1 MLVLQYWW
9 RPGRAFTLS
18 SMTEGNLENSSATP
32 ATLASFASQAIA
44 ASRGPLVSRRSARPA
59 RACLGAIAAVLL
71 AMTLGS
77 TPAHAASKDAEAQQ
91 LADEAI
97 FTDYLRLDFK
107 AAEKKLK
114 RALALCANKK
124 NTCTPTVYAQVHR
137 DLAVIYIT
145 GLKRPAEGKKLL
157 IKALELDPRIALDA
171 DLTTPELV
179 RTFSE
184 AKEEVAGKSEP
195 EAAAAPATSEPEP
208 EPRRAAPEPAAPAPE
223 PEPQP
228 EPPPEKPVGS
238 VDCPPDFPGCESLE
252 AGEARQKA
260 EEEAAAEAADKRI
273 KNWLSVSL
281 QQDFLMFGQESG
293 VCQTGAPEGLSCFR
307 ADDVYRDPRSQ
318 TIGTPGTGGE
328 ISGGFGLA
336 TTRLL
341 LGYDRLLTAN
351 ISAGARVGY
360 AIGGGPAEPDGAAF
374 IPFHAELRGNYW
386 FGTQPFEHKKIRS
399 FVNLGA
405 GLAQVDASVSAE
417 VIDQE
422 IGGAG
427 RVQRSRVDVW
437 KKTGT
442 LFAALGVGGMYPL
455 TENSGIVAELR
466 AMLLL
471 PSSGTTIALQAGYTY
486 GF

>member
-1 MLVLQYWW
+1 V
-9 RPGRAFTLS
+9 RAWGSL
-18 SMTEGNLENSSATP
+18 
-32 ATLASFASQAIA
+32 
-44 ASRGPLVSRRSARPA
+44 
-59 RACLGAIAAVLL
+59 AAVLL
-71 AMTLGS
+71 SMSLGS
-77 TPAHAASKDAEAQQ
+77 TAHAGSKDAEAQQ

-114 RALALCANKK
+114 RALALCKNKK
-124 NTCTPTVYAQVHR
+124 NTCTPTVQAQVHR

-184 AKEEVAGKSEP
+184 AKEEVSGQGEP
-195 EAAAAPATSEPEP
+195 AAAAPPPEPEP
-208 EPRRAAPEPAAPAPE
+208 EPAPAEEVAPAEPAPAPAPE
-223 PEPQP
+223 PAPAAP
-228 EPPPEKPVGS
+228 AGS

-252 AGEARQKA
+252 AGEARAKA

-293 VCQTGAPEGLSCFR
+293 VCTTNAPDGLSCFR
-307 ADDVYRDPRSQ
+307 ADDVYRDPRDP

-328 ISGGFGLA
+328 VSGGFGLA

-341 LGYDRLLTAN
+341 LGYDRLFTDN
-351 ISAGARVGY
+351 ISVGARLGY
-360 AIGGGPAEPDGAAF
+360 AIGGGPAEPAGAGF
-374 IPFHAELRGNYW
+374 VPFHAEARGSYW
-386 FGTQPFEHKKIRS
+386 FGARPFEQQKIRS
-399 FVNLGA
+399 FVSLAG

-417 VIDQE
+417 VIDQQVST
-422 IGGAG
+422 G
-427 RVQRSRVDVW
+427 RVQRSKVDVW

-442 LFAALGVGGMYPL
+442 LFAAVGVGGMYPL
-455 TENSGIVAELR
+455 TEHSGIVAELR

-471 PSSGTTIALQAGYTY
+471 PASGTTIALQAGYTY

>member
-1 MLVLQYWW
+1 M
-9 RPGRAFTLS
+9 RPW
-18 SMTEGNLENSSATP
+18 
-32 ATLASFASQAIA
+32 
-44 ASRGPLVSRRSARPA
+44 
-59 RACLGAIAAVLL
+59 LGSLAAVLL
-71 AMTLGS
+71 ALTLAPAS
-77 TPAHAASKDAEAQQ
+77 AHAASKDAEAQQ

-107 AAEKKLK
+107 AAERKLK
-114 RALALCANKK
+114 RALSLCANKK

-157 IKALELDPRIALDA
+157 IKALTLDPRIALDA

-184 AKEEVAGKSEP
+184 AKEEVAGASEP
-195 EAAAAPATSEPEP
+195 EAATAPPVAEPEPEP
-208 EPRRAAPEPAAPAPE
+208 EPRRTAPEAAAPEPEPEPSPEPAAPA
-223 PEPQP
+223 
-228 EPPPEKPVGS
+228 GS

-252 AGEARQKA
+252 AGEARAKA
-260 EEEAAAEAADKRI
+260 EEDAASAAADKRI
-273 KNWLSVSL
+273 KNWLSLSL

-293 VCQTGAPEGLSCFR
+293 VCQTGAPDGLSCFR
-307 ADDVYRDPRSQ
+307 AGDQYRDPRNPQ
-318 TIGTPGTGGE
+318 IGTPGTGGE
-328 ISGGFGLA
+328 VSGGFGLA

-341 LGYDRLLTAN
+341 LGYDRLFSAN
-351 ISAGARVGY
+351 ISAGARLGY
-360 AIGGGPAEPDGAAF
+360 AIGGGPTEPDGAGF

-386 FGTQPFEHKKIRS
+386 FGTQPFEHQKIRS
-399 FVNLGA
+399 FVNLAA

-422 IGGAG
+422 ISSGL
-427 RVQRSRVDVW
+427 VQTSKVDVW

-442 LFAALGVGGMYPL
+442 LFAAIGVGGMYPL
-455 TENSGIVAELR
+455 SENTGIVAELR

-471 PSSGTTIALQAGYTY
+471 PSSGTTIALQAGYAY

>member
-1 MLVLQYWW
+1 MAALL
-9 RPGRAFTLS
+9 L
-18 SMTEGNLENSSATP
+18 AT
-32 ATLASFASQAIA
+32 TLA
-44 ASRGPLVSRRSARPA
+44 PA
-59 RACLGAIAAVLL
+59 
-71 AMTLGS
+71 
-77 TPAHAASKDAEAQQ
+77 PAHAASKDAEAQQ

-107 AAEKKLK
+107 AAERKLK
-114 RALALCANKK
+114 RAISLCGNKK

-157 IKALELDPRIALDA
+157 KKALELDPRIALDA

-184 AKEEVAGKSEP
+184 AKEELAASSEP
-195 EAAAAPATSEPEP
+195 EAAAPAVAEPEP
-208 EPRRAAPEPAAPAPE
+208 EPQRSAPEAAPPPPE
-223 PEPQP
+223 PEPAP
-228 EPPPEKPVGS
+228 AAPTGS

-252 AGEARQKA
+252 AGEARAKA
-260 EEEAAAEAADKRI
+260 AEDAEAEAADQRI
-273 KNWLSVSL
+273 KNWLSLSL
-281 QQDFLMFGQESG
+281 QQDFLMFGQQSG

-307 ADDVYRDPRSQ
+307 ADDQYRDPRDPA
-318 TIGTPGTGGE
+318 IGTPGRGGE
-328 ISGGFGLA
+328 VSGGFGLA

-341 LGYDRLLTAN
+341 LGYDRLFTDN
-351 ISAGARVGY
+351 ITAGARLGY
-360 AIGGGPAEPDGAAF
+360 AIGGGPTEPDGAAF
-374 IPFHAELRGNYW
+374 VPFHAEVRGNYW
-386 FGTQPFEHKKIRS
+386 FGTRPFEHEKIRS
-399 FVNLGA
+399 FVNVA
-405 GLAQVDASVSAE
+405 GGIAQVDASVSAE

-422 IGGAG
+422 VSSG
-427 RVQRSRVDVW
+427 RVQRSNVDVW

-442 LFAALGVGGMYPL
+442 LFAAVGVGGMYPL
-455 TENSGIVAELR
+455 SENTGIVAELR

>member
-1 MLVLQYWW
+1 MAS
-9 RPGRAFTLS
+9 RAS
-18 SMTEGNLENSSATP
+18 
-32 ATLASFASQAIA
+32 LASG
-44 ASRGPLVSRRSARPA
+44 RTLRPA
-59 RACLGAIAAVLL
+59 RTWLGSVAAVLL
-71 AMTLGS
+71 AMSLGPA
-77 TPAHAASKDAEAQQ
+77 PAHAASKDAEAQQ

-107 AAEKKLK
+107 AAERKLK
-114 RALALCANKK
+114 RALSLCANKK

-184 AKEEVAGKSEP
+184 AKEEVAGASEP
-195 EAAAAPATSEPEP
+195 EAAPPPPVSEPEP
-208 EPRRAAPEPAAPAPE
+208 EPRRTAPEAAAAPPE
-223 PEPQP
+223 PEPAP
-228 EPPPEKPVGS
+228 AAPSGS
-238 VDCPPDFPGCESLE
+238 VDCPPDFPGCESIE
-252 AGEARQKA
+252 EGEARARAA
-260 EEEAAAEAADKRI
+260 EEAGSDEADQRI

-293 VCQTGAPEGLSCFR
+293 VCQAGAPDGLSCFR
-307 ADDVYRDPRSQ
+307 ADDVYRDPRDP

-328 ISGGFGLA
+328 VSGGFGLA

-341 LGYDRLLTAN
+341 LGYDRLFTDN
-351 ISAGARVGY
+351 IMAGARLGY
-360 AIGGGPAEPDGAAF
+360 AIGGGPTEPDGAGF
-374 IPFHAELRGNYW
+374 VPFHAELRGNYW
-386 FGTQPFEHKKIRS
+386 FGTNPFEHMKIRS
-399 FVNLGA
+399 FVSLAG

-427 RVQRSRVDVW
+427 RVQRSKVDVW

-455 TENSGIVAELR
+455 TANSGIVAELR